1 MLYALNFRNVVVP
14 HVHSFIWIFNA
25 PNVRGEKNFIEF
37 IQNTLNAKLPEPENE
52 LHLLEFVK
60 NDPIHSHSTARRK
73 YNKNEFY

>member
-1 MLYALNFRNVVVP
+1 MLYALNFGNVVVP

-25 PNVRGEKNFIEF
+25 PNTLDEKNFIEF
-37 IQNTLNAKLPEPENE
+37 IENTLNAKLPEPGNE

-60 NDPIHSHSTARRK
+60 NDPIHSHSTPPRK